1 MLTEALIR
9 AAKRR
14 DKPYKLFDERGL
26 YLLID
31 PKYSPGWRFKYYFEG
46 REKLLSL
53 GTYPDVTLRR
63 AHRAG
68 ALKSNCC
75 ERRIR
80 SPHFLSRATSCDMK
94 AAWASWVIC

>member
-1 MLTEALIR
+1 MLTEAAIR

-63 AHRAG
+63 AR
-68 ALKSNCC
+68 
-75 ERRIR
+75 ERRDEVRKLISDGVAR
-80 SPHFLSRATSCDMK
+80 TGP
-94 AAWASWVIC
+94 